1 MATLD
6 KNGVRFD
13 PSSGTGNDT
22 QTAKLITPLL
32 GNREEIPISVVYSAP
47 GCDDITKEFRV
58 ESADPFIVFLDGE
71 DGAPNLTKV
80 FKVSAEGG
88 SVIINGRSNV
98 ETMSIQ
104 VSPLG
109 DFTVGPINDY
119 KVKPNGHSSFDV
131 TASNS
136 NAIPDDPGA
145 SAAFDFQ
152 VTVTGISANTT
163 TEVREKTITFQAA
176 GVEPSIIETVTIAQE
191 PGAASL
197 SVEPTS
203 LTIPQDG
210 TEVSINITSN
220 TTWTCK

>member
-13 PSSGTGNDT
+13 PSSGTGDAT
-22 QTAKLITPLL
+22 QTAKLTTPYL

-47 GCDDITKEFRV
+47 GCSDITKEFRV
-58 ESADPFIVFLDGE
+58 EAADPLIVFTKNGE
-71 DGAPNLTKV
+71 PNVDKV
-80 FKVSAEGG
+80 FEISAEGG
-88 SVIINGRSNV
+88 SVVITGRSNV
-98 ETMSIQ
+98 ETMRIQ

-109 DFTVGPINDY
+109 DFTVDPINDY

-145 SAAFDFQ
+145 SAAFEFQ
-152 VTVTGISANTT
+152 VTVDGIPANTT
-163 TEVREKTITFQAA
+163 TEIRTKTITFQAA
-176 GVEPSIIETVTIAQE
+176 GVEPSLIETVTIQQ
-191 PGAASL
+191 AAGSPSL

-210 TEVSINITSN
+210 SEVTVNITSN

>member
-13 PSSGTGNDT
+13 PSTGTGNAT
-22 QTAKLITPLL
+22 QTAKLLTPNL

-58 ESADPFIVFLDGE
+58 EAADPFIVFTK
-71 DGAPNLTKV
+71 DGAPNSNNV
-80 FKVSAEGG
+80 FEISADGG
-88 SVIINGRSNV
+88 SVVITGRSNV
-98 ETMSIQ
+98 ETMRIL
-104 VSPLG
+104 VTPLG
-109 DFTVGPINDY
+109 DFTVDPINDY

-145 SAAFDFQ
+145 SAAFEFQ

-163 TEVREKTITFQAA
+163 TEVRRKTISFQAA
-176 GVEPSIIETVTIAQE
+176 AVEPSIIKNVNIIQAA
-191 PGAASL
+191 GSASL

-210 TEVSINITSN
+210 SEVSINITSN
-220 TTWTCK
+220 TTWTCE

>member
-13 PSSGTGNDT
+13 PSTGTGDAT
-22 QTAKLITPLL
+22 QTAKLITPYL

-58 ESADPFIVFLDGE
+58 AAASPFLSFTRLGE
-71 DGAPNLTKV
+71 PNVDKV
-80 FKVSAEGG
+80 FSVPAAGG
-88 SVIINGRSNV
+88 GVAITGRSNV
-98 ETMSIQ
+98 ETMRIQ

-109 DFTVGPINDY
+109 DFTVDPINDY
-119 KVKPNGHSSFDV
+119 KVRPNGHESFDV

-145 SAAFDFQ
+145 SAAFEFQ
-152 VTVTGISANTT
+152 VFVTGVPANPT
-163 TEVREKTITFQAA
+163 TEVREKTITFQVA
-176 GVEPSIIETVTIAQE
+176 GVEPSIIETVTLKQE
-191 PGAASL
+191 AGSSSL

-210 TEVSINITSN
+210 SEVSINITSN

>member
-13 PSSGTGNDT
+13 PSSGTGDAT
-22 QTAKLITPLL
+22 QTAKLITPYL

-47 GCDDITKEFRV
+47 GCSDITKEFRV
-58 ESADPFIVFLDGE
+58 EAAAPSIVFTKNGE
-71 DGAPNLTKV
+71 PNVDKV
-80 FKVSAEGG
+80 FEISAEGG
-88 SVIINGRSNV
+88 SVVITGRSNV
-98 ETMSIQ
+98 ETMRIQ

-109 DFTVGPINDY
+109 DFTVDPINDY

-145 SAAFDFQ
+145 SATFDFQ

-176 GVEPSIIETVTIAQE
+176 GVEPSLIETVTIQQ
-191 PGAASL
+191 AAGSPSL

-210 TEVSINITSN
+210 SEVTVNITSN

>member
-13 PSSGTGNDT
+13 PSTGTGNAT

-47 GCDDITKEFRV
+47 GCDDITKEYRV
-58 ESADPFIVFLDGE
+58 ESTDPFIVFFEGE
-71 DGAPNLTKV
+71 DGAPNVDKV
-80 FKVSAEGG
+80 FEISAEGG
-88 SVIINGRSNV
+88 SVIITGRSNV
-98 ETMSIQ
+98 ETMRIQ

-109 DFTVGPINDY
+109 DFTVDSINNY
-119 KVKPNGHSSFDV
+119 KVKPNGHESFDV
-131 TASNS
+131 TVSNS

-145 SAAFDFQ
+145 SAAFEFQ

-163 TEVREKTITFQAA
+163 TEIREKTITFQAA
-176 GVEPSIIETVTIAQE
+176 GVEPSLIETVTIKQAA
-191 PGAASL
+191 GSASL

-210 TEVSINITSN
+210 SEVSVNITSN